1 MLGGKKLQKPVKTK
15 FRQNGEEHFSKRQKQ
30 KHQDK
35 SAYRLMRRE
44 KEEYVLQRYFTEA
57 NSGFRE
63 ENF

>member
-15 FRQNGEEHFSKRQKQ
+15 FRQNGEEHFSNKDKK

-44 KEEYVLQRYFTEA
+44 KEEYVV
-57 NSGFRE
+57 
-63 ENF
+63 

>member
-15 FRQNGEEHFSKRQKQ
+15 FRQNGEEHFSNKDKK

-44 KEEYVLQRYFTEA
+44 KEEYVLQRYPTET
-57 NSGFRE
+57 NSGFRK